1 MGRRPRQRACS
12 LLLLTGS
19 ATTVASSATFVCRF
33 YNGGSQAF
41 VVLGSLV
48 PLAVITSALGAATL
62 ALAGSRAGTALAL
75 VCLALIVSTEI
86 APFRVTPKTAAST
99 AFTVFTGN
107 MRLGVADAA
116 SIVATASRTRAD
128 VVALEEL
135 TPQAVARLKA
145 AGLDNAYP
153 YSQLAAS
160 PGPAGV
166 GLWSDRP
173 ISSPRRYGGLVFNA
187 VSVGVFVGGSL
198 NKSMTVF
205 ATHMVAPWP
214 GSTALWQRDLQSLA
228 AILRSTHGPLVD
240 AGDFNATL
248 DHPQF
253 RRLLS
258 VADVKDSA
266 QLAGVARIA
275 TFPADSALPPIIGID
290 HVLSREA
297 PAISVMTV
305 RLPGS
310 DHLGLVA
317 RLAVSSSA

>member
-1 MGRRPRQRACS
+1 MGRKPRQRAS
-12 LLLLTGS
+12 LVLLLTGS
-19 ATTVASSATFVCRF
+19 ATTAVSSATFVCRY
-33 YNGGSQAF
+33 YNGGTQAL

-48 PLAVITSALGAATL
+48 PMAVVSSALGAATL

-75 VCLALIVSTEI
+75 VCLSLIVSTEI
-86 APFRVTPKTAAST
+86 APFRTMPTTAAST
-99 AFTVFTGN
+99 PFTVFTAN
-107 MRLGVADAA
+107 MRLGAADAE

-128 VVALEEL
+128 AVALEEL

-145 AGLDNAYP
+145 AGLDNAYR
-153 YSQLAAS
+153 YSQLA
-160 PGPAGV
+160 PGPQAAGV

-173 ISSPRRYGGLVFNA
+173 ISTPRRYGGLVFNA
-187 VSVGVFVGGSL
+187 VSVSVLVGGTPSKSL
-198 NKSMTVF
+198 TIF

-214 GSTALWQRDLQSLA
+214 GSTAVWQHDLQALG
-228 AILRSTHGPLVD
+228 AILRSTRGPMVD

-258 VADVKDSA
+258 VANVKDSA
-266 QLAGVARIA
+266 QLAGDARIA

-290 HVLSREA
+290 HVLSRQA
-297 PAISVMTV
+297 PAVSVMTV

>member
-1 MGRRPRQRACS
+1 MGRKPRRLGSAV
-12 LLLLTGS
+12 LLLTGS
-19 ATTVASSATFVCRF
+19 AATAGSSALLACHY
-33 YNGGSQAF
+33 YNGGAQVL

-48 PLAVITSALGAATL
+48 PMAVVSSALGAATL
-62 ALAGSRAGTALAL
+62 SLAGSRAGTLFALA
-75 VCLALIVSTEI
+75 CLALIVSTEV
-86 APFRVTPKTAAST
+86 APFRASPDAAAST
-99 AFTVFTGN
+99 PFTVLTGN
-107 MRLGVADAA
+107 MRLGTADAE
-116 SIVATASRTRAD
+116 SIVAAASRTRAD

-145 AGLDNAYP
+145 AGLNNAYP

-160 PGPAGV
+160 PRAAGV

-173 ISSPRRYGGLVFNA
+173 ISTPRRYGGLVFNA
-187 VSVGVFVGGSL
+187 VSVSVVVGGNPSKSL
-198 NKSMTVF
+198 TVF

-214 GSTALWQRDLQSLA
+214 GSTALWQHDLQSLG
-228 AILRSTHGPLVD
+228 AILRSTHGPIVD

-266 QLAGVARIA
+266 QLAGNARIA
-275 TFPADSALPPIIGID
+275 TFPADTALPPIIGID
-290 HVLSREA
+290 HVLSRDA
-297 PAISVMTV
+297 PAVSVRTV

-317 RLAVSSSA
+317 RLAVS